1 MPSRKSDASS
11 EATLSNTSRRTSLRR
26 LSSIAS
32 LQTLFTRR
40 RSQHVAEH
48 PVTSSSSD
56 LSLASSTV
64 ANAPIPENS
73 ACSTADLTQQ
83 ADSLTDLP
91 VAPPPTHPSTRR
103 SSYICLP
110 DDPIGGMPRSR
121 TFSNLPVPARAKK
134 TPAMVGSSRSH
145 ARLPSAFL
153 PNTRLPSPPSSTRK
167 HSHSRLMSAET
178 KSQPSVRSRVK
189 RSDTEPLLGMGPLHS
204 ARNLPRST
212 AFKENIS
219 LSPIKPLPALD
230 LFHQEKHHY
239 SSSQPYSSHYHPP
252 GAWWSSSSDMGDVLS
267 SSIPST
273 ASYSPPPPPPIS
285 KYANHPAI
293 QMVREHKSSPARPLY
308 RSLRDRPPTPGASSL
323 NPVAQG
329 APVQRWNSQPVL
341 TTRQNNN
348 ENPKRKYSKH
358 HGEIK
363 QTRLMSTRQAP
374 TPPPPKTPVGI
385 QATAVGSKVKAAN
398 NSASAGHVRQA
409 SEQTPSQPRS
419 EQSSVPRPAG
429 HLQVS
434 NYEPPAYWAGRLS
447 ALADRYRNEE
457 LASLVQGAIS
467 PPTTTTSGST
477 ASLSTSRG
485 VASCL
490 SLSSLGGAESATLTP
505 KAQTDKMHTPE
516 ASTARLKRALDHLNT
531 LCATQEA
538 RDSLYAFQAQFAGMM
553 HLPELRPPK
562 LVLHLGDSNR
572 GGSTAEEGAGAAT
585 MSETRKASFM
595 DRLLGRGQ
603 GKRRS
608 LVLG

>member
-11 EATLSNTSRRTSLRR
+11 DAALSNPSRRTSLRR

-32 LQTLFTRR
+32 LQNLFTRR
-40 RSQHVAEH
+40 RSQHVAD
-48 PVTSSSSD
+48 PAVASSSSD
-56 LSLASSTV
+56 LSLASSTL
-64 ANAPIPENS
+64 ANASIPEHS
-73 ACSTADLTQQ
+73 ACSTADRLQQ
-83 ADSLTDLP
+83 VDSLTELP
-91 VAPPPTHPSTRR
+91 VAPPPSHLSTRR

-121 TFSNLPVPARAKK
+121 TFSNLPVPARTKK
-134 TPAMVGSSRSH
+134 TPAIVPPSRSH
-145 ARLPSAFL
+145 ARLPSAYF

-167 HSHSRLMSAET
+167 HSRSRLMSAET
-178 KSQPSVRSRVK
+178 RGQAPVRTRMT
-189 RSDTEPLLGMGPLHS
+189 RSDTEPLTGMAPLHPANS
-204 ARNLPRST
+204 VPRST

-230 LFHQEKHHY
+230 MFHQDKHR
-239 SSSQPYSSHYHPP
+239 SNHYHPP
-252 GAWWSSSSDMGDVLS
+252 GAWMSSSSDMGDVLS
-267 SSIPST
+267 SSVSST
-273 ASYSPPPPPPIS
+273 ASNSTPPPSPIS

-293 QMVREHKSSPARPLY
+293 QMVRGHRSSPARPLY

-329 APVQRWNSQPVL
+329 APFQRWNSQSIL

-348 ENPKRKYSKH
+348 ENSKRTNSKH

-374 TPPPPKTPVGI
+374 TPPPPKTPVIMQGI
-385 QATAVGSKVKAAN
+385 AAGSKMKGAN

-409 SEQTPSQPRS
+409 SEHTPSQPRS
-419 EQSSVPRPAG
+419 EQSSIPLPAG
-429 HLQVS
+429 HLRVS
-434 NYEPPAYWAGRLS
+434 GYEPPAYWAGRLS

-467 PPTTTTSGST
+467 PPTSTTSGST
-477 ASLSTSRG
+477 ASSSNSRG
-485 VASCL
+485 AASHL
-490 SLSSLGGAESATLTP
+490 SFSSLGSGTAATLTP

-516 ASTARLKRALDHLNT
+516 ASTARFKRALDHLNT

-538 RDSLYAFQAQFAGMM
+538 RDSLYAFQTQSSGMM

-562 LVLHLGDSNR
+562 LVLHLGDSNN
-572 GGSTAEEGAGAAT
+572 TTQEGAGVAM
-585 MSETRKASFM
+585 MSESRKASFM

-608 LVLG
+608 LVMG